1 MDSNKISLNNKSIST
16 FKVAATYIGTV
27 VGAGFAS
34 GQETLQFFAVFGV
47 RGLLGLLLVTALFIF
62 FGYIIMMMG
71 KEFGAESHIEIIRH
85 SGGRYLSPLIDWLIT
100 FFLFGALTAMIAGS
114 GALVNQQFGLSPVW
128 GNVLMAVFTVVTVL
142 TGIKGVIN
150 SISAVVP
157 FLLTSAVGISI
168 ISVVFIPPT
177 AGNTIQVSESTSVL
191 ITNWL
196 WAAILYIS
204 YNMVLSI
211 SVLGPLGVQARDK
224 KTIRN
229 GAILGGIGLG
239 AAAIAIYFAIEKNFD
254 AVQGMEIPMIFIARR
269 IAYVL
274 QIIYSLVLIAE
285 IYTTAVSSLYG
296 FTVRVCDMDSKKA
309 RYYIIGTAVLALVAS
324 QFGFSNL
331 VRYLYP
337 VVGYGGIVMLAV
349 LLLAWFKAMR
359 RPVKA

>member
-1 MDSNKISLNNKSIST
+1 MDKNRASINQKGISM

-34 GQETLQFFAVFGV
+34 GQEMLQFFAIFGI
-47 RGLLGLLLVTALFIF
+47 RGLLGLILVTILFMV
-62 FGYIIMMMG
+62 FGYIIMGMG
-71 KEFGAESHIEIIRH
+71 KELGAESHLEIIKYC
-85 SGGRYLSPLIDWLIT
+85 GGRLLSPIIDYLIT
-100 FFLFGALTAMIAGS
+100 FFLFGALTAMIAGA
-114 GALVNQQFGLSPVW
+114 GALVNQQLGLNPLW
-128 GNVLMAVFTVVTVL
+128 GNALMAVFTAVTVL

-157 FLLTSAVGISI
+157 FLVTSAVGVSL

-177 AGNTIQVSESTSVL
+177 TINNILVSESSSVL

-211 SVLGPLGVQARDK
+211 SVLGPLGVQAKDK

-229 GAILGGIGLG
+229 GAVLGGIGLG
-239 AAAIAIYFAIEKNFD
+239 AAAIAIYFAIEKNLD
-254 AVQGMEIPMIFIARR
+254 AVQSMEIPMIFIASR
-269 IAYVL
+269 IGYVL
-274 QIIYSLVLIAE
+274 QIIYAVVLVAE
-285 IYTTAVSSLYG
+285 IYTTAVGSLYG
-296 FTVRVCDMDSKKA
+296 FAARVTDIDSKKA

-324 QFGFSNL
+324 QLGFSNL

-337 VVGYGGIVMLAV
+337 VVGYGGVVMLVALV
-349 LLLAWFKAMR
+349 FARFKAMR
-359 RPVKA
+359 SVGG